1 MRTTHEESGTPSREE
16 TLKSFVVALEQD
28 TADVA
33 VLKKLA
39 QLCMQNPV
47 IEPLSPVSP
56 AFAIPL
62 TPSPLDGS
70 ARQLAQTNSDYWT
83 QDRLFDQLFN
93 ALVRYLD
100 PQKVRACVRVR
111 NLKEC

>member
-1 MRTTHEESGTPSREE
+1 M
-16 TLKSFVVALEQD
+16 ALEQD